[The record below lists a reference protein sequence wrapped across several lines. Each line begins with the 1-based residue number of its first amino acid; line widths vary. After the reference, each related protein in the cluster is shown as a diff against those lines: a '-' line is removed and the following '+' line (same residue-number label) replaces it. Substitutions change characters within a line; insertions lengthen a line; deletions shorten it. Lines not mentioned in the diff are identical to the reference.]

1 MTHSSFF
8 PPFPYWG
15 MVLKVAFVLSLK
27 LVTLFPVTGWESYL
41 VSPESL
47 FESKN
52 SESRS
57 LKTKFHIIMDDTH

>member
-1 MTHSSFF
+1 
-8 PPFPYWG
+8 